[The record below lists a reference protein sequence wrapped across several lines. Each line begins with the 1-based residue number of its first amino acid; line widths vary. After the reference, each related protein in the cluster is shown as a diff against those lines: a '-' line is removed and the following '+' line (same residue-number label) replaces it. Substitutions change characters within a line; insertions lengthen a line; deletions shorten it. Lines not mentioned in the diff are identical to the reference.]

1 MLYFFYFGA
10 LFLNCRKEI
19 RGVILM
25 SCEEF
30 LEDPYRLLDTQNKGK
45 RGCLGIFVS
54 FGSSR
59 DIVFHNDRKTFPE
72 THFENEKPNN
82 SYTHKN

>member
-1 MLYFFYFGA
+1 MLYFLYFGA
-10 LFLNCRKEI
+10 LFKNYHKEM

-30 LEDPYRLLDTQNKGK
+30 LEDPYRLLETQHDGK
-45 RGCLGIFVS
+45 CGCPSIFVL

-59 DIVFHNDRKTFPE
+59 DTVFHDDRKTFPE
-72 THFENEKPNN
+72 IHFENEKPNN
-82 SYTHKN
+82 